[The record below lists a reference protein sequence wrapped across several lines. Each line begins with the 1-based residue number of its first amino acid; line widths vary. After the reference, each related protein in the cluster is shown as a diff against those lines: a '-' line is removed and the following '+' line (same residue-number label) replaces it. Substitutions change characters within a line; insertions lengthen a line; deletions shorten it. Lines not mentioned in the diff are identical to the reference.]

1 MKWHLRR
8 NQILLL
14 HFAYITVYTT
24 GGGGDHWD
32 REAMNNLV
40 IFEWLQI
47 VLLAHELTVKYSNS
61 GVV

>member
-1 MKWHLRR
+1 M
-8 NQILLL
+8 LL

-47 VLLAHELTVKYSNS
+47 VLLDHELTVKYRNS